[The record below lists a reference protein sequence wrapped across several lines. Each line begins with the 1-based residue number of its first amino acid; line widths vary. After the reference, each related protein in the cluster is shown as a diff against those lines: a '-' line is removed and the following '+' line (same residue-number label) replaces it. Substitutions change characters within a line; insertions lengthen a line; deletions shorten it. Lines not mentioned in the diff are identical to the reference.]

1 MQLMRV
7 VDFINKYF
15 VEDLTAEPP
24 IKRPS
29 KSNIYSKIV
38 NREVPG
44 MRLGSQWYVDEEA
57 WLLQTS
63 PMAKNN
69 PQSVTYAQRILR
81 Q

>member
-15 VEDLTAEPP
+15 VKDLSAKPP
-24 IKRPS
+24 ILPPS

-38 NREVPG
+38 NGEVPG
-44 MRLGSQWYVDEEA
+44 MRLGTQWFVDEEA

-69 PQSVTYAQRILR
+69 PQSITYAQRILH